1 MRCESPVIINRGSSS
16 QRNNSEVGMQSLVI
30 ILLTAGTVSA
40 LQPSFVESNRTVT
53 EATDGEPFKTEVIII
68 FNE

>member
-16 QRNNSEVGMQSLVI
+16 QRNNSEVGMLSLVI

-53 EATDGEPFKTEVIII
+53 EATDGQPFKTEVTIKRL
-68 FNE
+68 

>member
-16 QRNNSEVGMQSLVI
+16 QRNNSEVEMQKLVI
-30 ILLTAGTVSA
+30 ILLTAATVSA

-53 EATDGEPFKTEVIII
+53 EATDGEPFKTEVTIKRR
-68 FNE
+68 